1 MGGGPVRTAHMT
13 SSNTR
18 TPPGLGGHLT
28 HPVRH
33 GDHHAPAPAAQGARR
48 RRVAR
53 RLLRPPDQPVLIVT
67 RTTNTRSLDLAA
79 RFGFRPVS
87 TFEAHEAEQTLAMT
101 GLHSFLAG

>member
-1 MGGGPVRTAHMT
+1 M
-13 SSNTR
+13 
-18 TPPGLGGHLT
+18 
-28 HPVRH
+28 
-33 GDHHAPAPAAQGARR
+33 
-48 RRVAR
+48 
-53 RLLRPPDQPVLIVT
+53 T